1 MKKSLLITLAL
12 VAVLF
17 LAGWTLQTPRITW
30 EYKVVNSNK
39 GTPPKELSELGS
51 EGWELVTVRNPI
63 FGGNSLNAEYIFK
76 RPK

>member
-1 MKKSLLITLAL
+1 MRKTLLITLAL

-17 LAGWTLQTPRITW
+17 LAGWTFQTRVHW

-39 GTPPKELSELGS
+39 GTPPKELNDLGA
-51 EGWELVTVRNPI
+51 EGWELIAVRNPI

-76 RPK
+76 RVRQ

>member
-1 MKKSLLITLAL
+1 MNRRLLIL
-12 VAVLF
+12 VVVSVLF
-17 LAGWTLQTPRITW
+17 LAGWTLQTKTVW

-39 GTPPKELSELGS
+39 GTPPKELNELGA
-51 EGWELVTVRNPI
+51 EGWELVTVRDPI